1 MGVEY
6 VGRNYYRSKNNELRP
21 YILIY
26 TCTLTRGLHL
36 ELLSTFSYEEFLAS
50 FKRYRFLAVC
60 DRLKKII
67 SDDGKTFHAA
77 WKWIKKQPGM
87 KSFTHFPQDHQIQW
101 QFNVNKANWWGGMSK
116 RMVGLVK
123 NLLYKVNGA
132 AKLTYKELQDVSLDI
147 QIALRTVL

>member
-6 VGRNYYRSKNNELRP
+6 VGRNYYRIKNNEHKS

-26 TCTLTRGLHL
+26 TCTLTQGLHL

-50 FKRYRFLAVC
+50 FKRFLAVC
-60 DRLKKII
+60 DRLKKIN

-87 KSFTHFPQDHQIQW
+87 KSFTHFLQDHHIKW
-101 QFNVNKANWWGGMSK
+101 QFNLNKASRWSGMS
-116 RMVGLVK
+116 
-123 NLLYKVNGA
+123 
-132 AKLTYKELQDVSLDI
+132 
-147 QIALRTVL
+147 